1 MIGDEIVRKIAE
13 KSKQDLLQRM
23 KEMIG
28 KELSLLR
35 EKALRQHN
43 RAPEGFFME
52 YIILVRRNC
61 RIYSFSHFSFRSAI
75 AACAAASLAIGTRN
89 GEQDT

>member
-1 MIGDEIVRKIAE
+1 
-13 KSKQDLLQRM
+13 M

-43 RAPEGFFME
+43 RALEGFFME

>member
-28 KELSLLR
+28 KELSLLH
-35 EKALRQHN
+35 ETAHRQHN

-61 RIYSFSHFSFRSAI
+61 RIYSFSHLSFRSAI